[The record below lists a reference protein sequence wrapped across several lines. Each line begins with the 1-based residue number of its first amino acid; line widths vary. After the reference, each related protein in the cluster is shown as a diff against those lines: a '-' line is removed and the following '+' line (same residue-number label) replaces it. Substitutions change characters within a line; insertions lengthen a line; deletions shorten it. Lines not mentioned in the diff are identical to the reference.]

1 LNKKTALR
9 WIQIADRDLDVAK
22 LLPEGHADSSAYH
35 FQQAAEKYLKGF
47 LAAHQVP
54 LRKSHNIST
63 LLLEA
68 SKLDTEFLSLSS
80 EIDLDVITEFA
91 THYRYPNEEE
101 EEFPTQEELRQA
113 CSFCEKTKAMVEAK
127 VIAGED
133 AAEDHPSR
141 ICGDSET

>member
-1 LNKKTALR
+1 M
-9 WIQIADRDLDVAK
+9 QIADRDLDVAN

-68 SKLDTEFLSLSS
+68 SKLDTEFLSLSA
-80 EIDLDVITEFA
+80 EIDLDVITGFA

-101 EEFPTQEELRQA
+101 EEFPTKEELSQA
-113 CSFCEKTKAMVEAK
+113 RNFCEKAKAMVEAK
-127 VIAGED
+127 IMEGED
-133 AAEDHPSR
+133 AAEGQPSR
-141 ICGDSET
+141 IRGKIGT